1 MPGTPAEE
9 VALAAP
15 DDVVR
20 ARQLVRRLAVDAG
33 FGLVDQTRLVTA
45 VSELARNT
53 VIHGGGGRME
63 AGVVAEGDRTGI
75 RIVFADE
82 GKGIPD
88 VGVAL
93 QDGWT
98 SGSGLGLGLGG
109 ARRLVHEFDVETEV
123 GAGTTVTVLRWR

>member
-1 MPGTPAEE
+1 MPGAPDE
-9 VALAAP
+9 VGLAAP

-33 FGLVDQTRLVTA
+33 LGLVDQTRLVTA

-53 VIHGGGGRME
+53 VIHGGGGSMAAAVVH
-63 AGVVAEGDRTGI
+63 AGGRVGVRAAFTD
-75 RIVFADE
+75 A

-88 VGVAL
+88 VGAAL

-98 SGSGLGLGLGG
+98 TGSGLGLGLGG
-109 ARRLVHEFDVETEV
+109 ARRLVHEFDVETAP
-123 GAGTTVTVLRWR
+123 GAGTCVTVVRWR